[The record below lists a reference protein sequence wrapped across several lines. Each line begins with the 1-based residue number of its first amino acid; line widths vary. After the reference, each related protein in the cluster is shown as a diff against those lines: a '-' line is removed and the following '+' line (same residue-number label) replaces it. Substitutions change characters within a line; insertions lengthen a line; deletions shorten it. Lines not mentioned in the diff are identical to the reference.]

1 MEKFGKRFFTLS
13 IGDNELSDALR
24 MISISLQTG
33 DLSLMIGGHNLDLL
47 EDYCTFA
54 ARDNARRGFLFVSK
68 VLGKHYPAR
77 PMEMRCAHDLLASFV
92 ELTDDDH
99 VAVVGMAETAT
110 GLGYGVFES
119 LMRCQPDRSAI
130 YAHTTRYWMNGEVL
144 TFEEG
149 HSHAPSLCLHLPKDE
164 KHASK
169 LNRANVLI
177 LVDDELSTGE
187 TFSNLVLAY
196 KARYPSIERVHI
208 ATLAD
213 FSGGRA
219 QKNVAERTGI
229 PVTVGAI
236 VSGDHSFQ
244 KRGNANKSP
253 EAQAQPRQFQRDD
266 LPREFGRGWTDSPLV
281 ITREQVELIASG
293 SRSQAGPILVLGT
306 GEFMHAAY
314 VLATE
319 LELLGLTTRV
329 QSTTRSPILIGN
341 GITAKIDVPDLYM
354 EGVPNY
360 LYNVVREHYS
370 DVLIC
375 HEQEATSATTLL
387 VQKLNARCVRF
398 AHLGGRY
405 ALSLC

>member
-1 MEKFGKRFFTLS
+1 
-13 IGDNELSDALR
+13 
-24 MISISLQTG
+24 
-33 DLSLMIGGHNLDLL
+33 
-47 EDYCTFA
+47 
-54 ARDNARRGFLFVSK
+54 
-68 VLGKHYPAR
+68 
-77 PMEMRCAHDLLASFV
+77 MEMRCAHDLLASFV

-213 FSGGRA
+213 FLAEGRKRMLLNA
-219 QKNVAERTGI
+219 PEFLLRWVPLFRVIILFRNVATQTNHQKLRRNLG
-229 PVTVGAI
+229 
-236 VSGDHSFQ
+236 SFSAMTC
-244 KRGNANKSP
+244 RAS
-253 EAQAQPRQFQRDD
+253 
-266 LPREFGRGWTDSPLV
+266 LV
-281 ITREQVELIASG
+281 A
-293 SRSQAGPILVLGT
+293 AGPI
-306 GEFMHAAY
+306 H
-314 VLATE
+314 
-319 LELLGLTTRV
+319 R
-329 QSTTRSPILIGN
+329 
-341 GITAKIDVPDLYM
+341 
-354 EGVPNY
+354 
-360 LYNVVREHYS
+360 
-370 DVLIC
+370 
-375 HEQEATSATTLL
+375 
-387 VQKLNARCVRF
+387 
-398 AHLGGRY
+398 
-405 ALSLC
+405 